1 MSPRSSARTPPR
13 SGGTKPSS
21 PSSRGPSGAVKLY
34 LTAYNAAAAAAWS
47 YVLYRVAAHMGGA
60 DGLTGLREWAGLQ
73 GTAETMLKRSRTAV
87 DAAGE
92 VVKWVQTSALLEVVH
107 AGTGLVRSPIGTT
120 VAQVASRLAL
130 VWGVC
135 EIFPEVPHSPFYVSM
150 VTAWSLAE
158 IIRYAHYATG
168 LQGFKIKPLEWIRY
182 TAFYI
187 LYPLGA
193 GSEAIL
199 MFLSGRVA
207 KDDYGLWA
215 QLAINSLVSAWPVA
229 LFLLMT
235 YMHGQRRKH
244 LGGGRSSASKKTTP
258 ASRASPGT
266 PEKRALHDIRSRVS
280 ETNVLENTASQTPAR
295 STRSQTR
302 KSQ

>member
-1 MSPRSSARTPPR
+1 MSSKSSSSRSSGRP
-13 SGGTKPSS
+13 
-21 PSSRGPSGAVKLY
+21 RGPTGPVKLY

-47 YVLYRVAAHMGGA
+47 YVLYRIAAHMGGA
-60 DGLTGLREWAGLQ
+60 DGLTGLKEWAGVQ
-73 GTAETMLKRSRTAV
+73 GTTETLLKRSRTAV
-87 DAAGE
+87 DDAGE

-107 AGTGLVRSPIGTT
+107 AASGLVRSPIGTT

-135 EIFPEVPHSPFYVSM
+135 EIFPEIPHSPFYVSM

-158 IIRYAHYATG
+158 IIRYTHYATG
-168 LQGFKIKPLEWIRY
+168 LQGFKLKPLEWIRY

-207 KDDYGLWA
+207 KEEYGLFA

-229 LFLLMT
+229 LFLLMS

-244 LGGGRSSASKKTTP
+244 LGSPRTLAPSAGKSSTATTT
-258 ASRASPGT
+258 T
-266 PEKRALHDIRSRVS
+266 PEKRARHDITSRVS
-280 ETNVLENTASQTPAR
+280 ETNVLEDTAAQTPAR
-295 STRSQTR
+295 STRSHTR

>member
-1 MSPRSSARTPPR
+1 MPSKPTHPAATGG
-13 SGGTKPSS
+13 SGTR
-21 PSSRGPSGAVKLY
+21 RGPAGPLKLY
-34 LTAYNAAAAAAWS
+34 LTLYNAAAAAAWA
-47 YVLYRVAAHMGGA
+47 YVLFRVATHMGGA
-60 DGLTGLREWAGLQ
+60 DGLTGLKEWAGLQ
-73 GTAETMLKRSRTAV
+73 GTSETLLKRSRTAV
-87 DAAGE
+87 DEVGE
-92 VVKWVQTSALLEVVH
+92 VVKWVQTSALLEVAH
-107 AGTGLVRSPIGTT
+107 AATGLVRSPLGTT

-158 IIRYAHYATG
+158 IIRYTHYVTG

-187 LYPLGA
+187 LYPVGA

-207 KDDYGLWA
+207 REDYGLFA
-215 QLAINSLVSAWPVA
+215 QLAINSLVTAWPVA

-244 LGGGRSSASKKTTP
+244 LGTGRKSSSTRGSA
-258 ASRASPGT
+258 AAAAAGT
-266 PEKRALHDIRSRVS
+266 PEKRAPHDITSRVS
-280 ETNVLENTASQTPAR
+280 ETNVLENTALQTPAR
-295 STRSQTR
+295 STRSKTR